1 MHFSKFA
8 LALGAAIGMA
18 VPLAAQPAGPGP
30 TLNRAPLQALKY
42 TELPLGAVKP
52 EGWLRQQ
59 LLTMANGAT
68 GHLDE
73 FYAKLRDDNGWL
85 GGKGDNWEE
94 TPYWLDGAVPLAY
107 QLADGQL
114 QAKVRRYIDWT
125 LGHQRASGYFGPF
138 TKAEQQAGQLLN
150 IQGEMGE
157 DWWPRMVMLKVLKQY
172 YQATRDPRV
181 LPFMTRYFQ
190 YQLAN
195 LPAFPLVKWSEWSQA
210 RGGDNLEIVYWLY
223 NQTGEPALL
232 HLGDLLAQQAT
243 PWIALLGGRD
253 WAINAAANQTG
264 DHWMD
269 RHGVNVGQGLKLP
282 VVRYQA
288 TGDPAEAQ
296 ALRTGWQDLMTLHG
310 LPMGMFSADE
320 DLHGNLPTQGVE
332 LCAIVETMYSLE
344 QAIAVTG
351 EPLYMDA
358 LERMTYNA
366 LPTQTTDDFRNRQYF
381 QVANQVQVKRGVS
394 DFSLPFDRG
403 MNNVF
408 GPYAGYTCC
417 TANQHQGWTK
427 FTAHLW
433 YGTPDGG
440 IAALEYAPNVLTT
453 TVAGNVPVTVREDTG
468 YPFEDQIRFTIETR
482 KPATFPLALRIP
494 AWCEQATIRLNG
506 KALRTEKGGQ
516 VVTLNQAWHN
526 QDVLAL
532 ELPMRLTTSRW
543 ARNSRAVE
551 RGPLVYALNVPY
563 TQAKGTTKE
572 EGDYYEYLPAAP
584 WNYGL
589 ERAIVEQPAQHLT
602 VTRRPF
608 QPNRAGSPW
617 NPERAPIEIIA
628 TGHRIPDW
636 QLANDVA
643 HQPVTARDGVYK
655 GPVAPEGEQ
664 LTLIPYGCTTL
675 RVVAF
680 PVVNALR

>member
-1 MHFSKFA
+1 MHFGKFV
-8 LALGAAIGMA
+8 LALGAAVSIA
-18 VPLAAQPAGPGP
+18 ATLAAQPAGPGP
-30 TLNRAPLQALKY
+30 TPNRAPLQALKY

-59 LLTMANGAT
+59 QLTMANGAT

-73 FYAKLRDDNGWL
+73 FYAKLHDDNGWL

-107 QLADGQL
+107 QLNDGRL
-114 QAKVRRYIDWT
+114 KAKVQRYINWT
-125 LGHQRASGYFGPF
+125 LDHQRASGYFGPR
-138 TKAEQQAGQLLN
+138 TKAEQQAGKLLT

-190 YQLAN
+190 YQLGN
-195 LPAFPLVKWSEWSQA
+195 LPAFSLVKWSEWSQA
-210 RGGDNLEIVYWLY
+210 RGGDNLEIVYWLF

-232 HLGDLLAQQAT
+232 RLGDLLTQQTT
-243 PWIALLGGRD
+243 PWTALLGGRD

-288 TGDPAEAQ
+288 TGDPQDAQ

-310 LPMGMFSADE
+310 LPMGIFSADE

-332 LCAIVETMYSLE
+332 LCVIVETMYSLE
-344 QAIAVTG
+344 QAIAITG
-351 EPLYMDA
+351 DPLYMDA

-366 LPTQTTDDFRNRQYF
+366 LPTQTTDDFLNRQYF

-394 DFSLPFDRG
+394 NFSLPFDRG

-427 FTAHLW
+427 FTSHLW

-440 IAALEYAPNVLTT
+440 VAALEYAPNVLTT
-453 TVAGNVPVTVREDTG
+453 TVSGNVPLTVREDTG

-494 AWCEQATIRLNG
+494 AWCDQATIRLNG
-506 KALRTEKGGQ
+506 NTLRTEKGGQ
-516 VVTLNQAWHN
+516 VITLNKAWHN
-526 QDVLAL
+526 RDVLTL

-551 RGPLVYALNVPY
+551 FGPLVYALNVPY
-563 TQAKGTTKE
+563 TQTKGITKE

-589 ERAIVEQPAQHLT
+589 DQVIVEHPAQNLT
-602 VTRRPF
+602 ITRQPF
-608 QPNRAGSPW
+608 QPNLTGSPW
-617 NPERAPIEIIA
+617 NPDRVPLKIIA

-655 GPVAPEGEQ
+655 GTVAPEAET

-680 PVVNALR
+680 PVVNSIR